1 MKKPRSD
8 PHSKAIKRTE
18 VTHGIY
24 HIIAGHQA
32 DAGRAIAYLGG
43 RPIHVA
49 TATSVET
56 AVAATTAALDLRKQK
71 LRNQRQDD
79 VPSVAEF
86 QEALNALDPRTFA
99 TIAPLLRIHRHLPRQ
114 AASIADLAR
123 VSGLEESA
131 ALALYLKLGKAMAS
145 TLEIVP
151 EGNGLARRILP
162 LLVFATIEPGEGR
175 KILLQLRPTFVDA
188 LDECAGP
195 LRRTAA

>member
-1 MKKPRSD
+1 MKKPKSD
-8 PHSKAIKRTE
+8 RPNRTIERTE

-24 HIIAGHQA
+24 HIIAGPQA

-49 TATSVET
+49 METSVET
-56 AVAATTAALDLRKQK
+56 AVAATTAALDLRKQQ
-71 LRNQRQDD
+71 LRSQRQDD

-86 QEALNALDPRTFA
+86 QETLIALDLRTFA
-99 TIAPLLRIHRHLPRQ
+99 TLAPLLRIHRHLPGQ
-114 AASIADLAR
+114 SASIADVAR

-145 TLEIVP
+145 TLELQP
-151 EGNGLARRILP
+151 EGNGLARRMLP
-162 LLVFATIEPGEGR
+162 LLVFATVEPGDGK
-175 KILLQLRPTFVDA
+175 KILLRLRPTFVDA

-195 LRRTAA
+195 FRRSAA

>member
-1 MKKPRSD
+1 MKKPKSD
-8 PHSKAIKRTE
+8 RPNRTIERTE

-24 HIIAGHQA
+24 HIIAGPQA

-49 TATSVET
+49 METSVET
-56 AVAATTAALDLRKQK
+56 AVAATTAALDLRKQQ
-71 LRNQRQDD
+71 LRSQRQDD

-86 QEALNALDPRTFA
+86 QEALNALDLRTFA
-99 TIAPLLRIHRHLPRQ
+99 TLAPLLRIHRHLPGQ
-114 AASIADLAR
+114 TASIADVAR

-145 TLEIVP
+145 TLELQP
-151 EGNGLARRILP
+151 EGNGLARRMLP
-162 LLVFATIEPGEGR
+162 LLVFATVEPGEGR
-175 KILLQLRPTFVDA
+175 KVLLRLRPTFVDA

-195 LRRTAA
+195 FRRSTA

>member
-1 MKKPRSD
+1 MKPKPDR
-8 PHSKAIKRTE
+8 HSKAIERTE

-32 DAGRAIAYLGG
+32 DTGRAIAYLGG

-56 AVAATTAALDLRKQK
+56 AVAATTAALDLRKQN

-114 AASIADLAR
+114 AASIADVAR

-145 TLEIVP
+145 TLDIVP

-162 LLVFATIEPGEGR
+162 LLVFATVEPGDGR

-195 LRRTAA
+195 FRRTAA